1 MNNQKINPPQDT
13 TKNTRNQE
21 LVFPSNK
28 PFLAKTMHSEPPR
41 FSLGT
46 SNLTEASKP
55 SPKRPLLRWLLLGT
69 GFFLTAA
76 LGVAL
81 IFGARFTQALQF
93 ENTPIS
99 FFEGIRLIGSSVFAH
114 PEEVKGYQDGRV
126 NILLMGRAGKRYP
139 GKNLT
144 DTVMVLSLETQSKKA
159 ALLSLPRDLLA
170 PISETNNSVKIN
182 TLYQYGLL
190 SGDGAELIKKSVG
203 TITGLPIHYFAT
215 IDFDGFE
222 KVIDTLGGIHVEVL
236 RDIRDT
242 RYPGPNYSYETFE
255 LRKGWQMLDGKTALK
270 YARMRHDDP
279 EGDFGR
285 AKRQQ
290 QILQAVRE
298 KTLSLPTIL
307 NPVILT
313 GLLEDLGESV
323 DTDITPEVARSLL
336 PLVEKIDAKTVTT
349 VVVDAWKKESLL
361 RVVHIDTPTGR
372 AFALSPR
379 SGTWQE
385 VRSLSKNIFE
395 SQLINKRRDE
405 ITREAS
411 SVLVVVPPEQTS
423 TGQDLVQDI
432 TETFPIKKIQLK
444 TWPEL
449 KSVTED
455 VLVGS
460 TQTSIYTIDSLIGRY
475 DLKFQETSPINLP
488 AHFPTADL
496 VILYTQKDI
505 PGLIHEIPPEEL
517 GDFAEPDF

>member
-1 MNNQKINPPQDT
+1 
-13 TKNTRNQE
+13 
-21 LVFPSNK
+21 
-28 PFLAKTMHSEPPR
+28 MHPEPPR

-46 SNLTEASKP
+46 SDLTEASKLP
-55 SPKRPLLRWLLLGT
+55 PKRPFLRWLLLGVS
-69 GFFLTAA
+69 FLFIAA
-76 LGVAL
+76 LGVAI
-81 IFGARFTQALQF
+81 IFGVRFTQALQF

-144 DTVMVLSLETQSKKA
+144 DTVMVLSLETRSKKA

-170 PISETNNSVKIN
+170 PIPETNNSVKIN

-203 TITGLPIHYFAT
+203 NITGLQIHYFAT

-222 KVIDTLGGIHVEVL
+222 KVIDTLGGIHIEVL
-236 RDIRDT
+236 RDIHDT

-255 LRKGWQMLDGKTALK
+255 LRKGWQTLDGKTALK

-298 KTLSLPTIL
+298 KTLSLPTML

-323 DTDITPEVARSLL
+323 NTDITPEAARSLL
-336 PLVEKIDAKTVTT
+336 PLVETIDAKTVTT

-372 AFALSPR
+372 TFALSPR

-385 VRSLSKNIFE
+385 IRSLAKNIFE
-395 SQLINKRRDE
+395 SELMNKRRDE
-405 ITREAS
+405 IAREAAS
-411 SVLVVVPPEQTS
+411 ILVVVPPEQAS
-423 TGQDLVQDI
+423 TGQELVQDI
-432 TETFPIKKIQLK
+432 TDTFPVKKIQSK
-444 TWPEL
+444 TWAEL
-449 KSVTED
+449 RPATED
-455 VLVGS
+455 ILVGS
-460 TQTSIYTIDSLIGRY
+460 TQTSIYTIDSLVSRY
-475 DLKFQETSPINLP
+475 DLEFKETLP
-488 AHFPTADL
+488 TDLPSHFPTADL